1 MNYVYLIY
9 KNKIYFMTQAEQLP
23 KNIDKILEK
32 VYELKSKTFFTPPV
46 AVIDI
51 KPMLLTKR
59 QIAKK
64 IILVSAGVI
73 SDIGQAVPAI
83 EGAVQSTITSAN
95 QLGADIPNENS
106 SIQSNYDVQFA
117 LNASQMIGK
126 AMTPEAAHFIVY
138 GKFKRDANGR
148 LIDNEILD
156 PDCVFTKLAMPD
168 THPTMSEI
176 QIKINNVTKF
186 LRMLG
191 IKQQDLLDAIA
202 QSMIAIPAS
211 ITAIASAVAIL
222 PPGAGIPVAFSA
234 FQGLIAN
241 IMSLVSKV
249 SDVTIDMEYLN
260 YLPLLVEAQKLDSVL
275 GIVNAQ
281 LIAIHTILSTIDNIT
296 KIIPSVPT
304 PPGVGDTPGDPVTVE
319 ATANPGRVI
328 IGSPQDV
335 KLSAKASN
343 GSWEFNYTWY
353 GPGGFKSTEQ
363 NVIIIGGPVATTT
376 YQVKAVDKKDASNS
390 ATSEITIF
398 VEQ

>member
-1 MNYVYLIY
+1 MSQV
-9 KNKIYFMTQAEQLP
+9 EQLP

-46 AVIDI
+46 STIDI

-64 IILVSAGVI
+64 MILMSAGII
-73 SDIGQAVPAI
+73 SDTGQSIPII
-83 EGAVQSTITSAN
+83 ESNVKSTITSAN
-95 QLGADIPNENS
+95 QLGSDIPNDNS
-106 SIQSNYDVQFA
+106 SITSNYDVQFA

-138 GKFKRDANGR
+138 GKFKRDSNGK

-156 PDCVFTKLAMPD
+156 PDCVLTRLAMPD

-176 QIKINNVTKF
+176 QIKINNLTKF

-211 ITAIASAVAIL
+211 ITAIASATAIL

-241 IMSLVSKV
+241 IMNLVSKV

-260 YLPLLVEAQKLDSVL
+260 YLPLLIDAQKLDSVL
-275 GIVNAQ
+275 GIINTQLNA
-281 LIAIHTILSTIDNIT
+281 IYTILSTIDNIT

-304 PPGVGDTPGDPVTVE
+304 PPGVGETPGNPVTVE
-319 ATANPGRVI
+319 ASANPGRI
-328 IGSPQDV
+328 IYGSTQDI

-343 GSWEFNYTWY
+343 GSWEYNYIWT
-353 GPGGFKSTEQ
+353 GPDGFKSTDKD
-363 NVIIIGGPVATTT
+363 VTIIGGLFITST
-376 YQVKAVDKKDASNS
+376 YQVKVTDKKDSSNS
-390 ATSEITIF
+390 ATSEITVF
-398 VEQ
+398 VDID